1 MKKWNVGI
9 YLRLSSDDGDKSESN
24 SIGNQRSLIKR
35 FISNDKELKIIDYYV
50 DDGYSGTTFDRPD
63 FERMMR
69 DTKSNK
75 IDCIIVKDL
84 SRLGRN
90 YIEVGNY
97 IEKEFPRYGVRF
109 IAINDNVDSFKDPKS
124 VNNVI
129 VPFKNL
135 MNDEYARD
143 ISNKVRS
150 VLDNKRINGQFIG
163 STAPY
168 GYIRDPNDKY
178 KFKIDTKA
186 AKVVKKIFS
195 MIIDGK
201 SRKEVADELNSLNI
215 LTPALYKNEETN
227 YKYTVKDK
235 TGIWNNK
242 KINKILQDR
251 TYIGDLVQ
259 GKRKKVSHKVNK
271 TLDVAEDNW
280 IIINNHHKAIID
292 KEVFERVQDIIYER
306 TIRVKK
312 SNELDV
318 FSGHL
323 CCSECGNNLVIKKAK
338 GYEYYYCSTYLK
350 KKECTNH
357 SYRKSLLEEEVL
369 KIINNYKNVITD
381 IENKINE
388 IVYTKEVNYDE
399 EILNMR
405 IKDCDENIKKF
416 NLLRESVK
424 DDLNEKFI
432 TEDEYWEY
440 SKEYSNKI
448 NEFKK
453 QKAEYLKKIKNTT
466 LNLDNNNEWIKKFTN
481 KNELKTLNKKVV
493 NELVDDIIIDKD
505 KNIKII
511 FKYEDKYFEALDF
524 INKEKCDIINN
535 EFLREKT
542 S

>member
-1 MKKWNVGI
+1 M
-9 YLRLSSDDGDKSESN
+9 
-24 SIGNQRSLIKR
+24 
-35 FISNDKELKIIDYYV
+35 
-50 DDGYSGTTFDRPD
+50 
-63 FERMMR
+63 
-69 DTKSNK
+69 
-75 IDCIIVKDL
+75 
-84 SRLGRN
+84 
-90 YIEVGNY
+90 
-97 IEKEFPRYGVRF
+97 
-109 IAINDNVDSFKDPKS
+109 
-124 VNNVI
+124 
-129 VPFKNL
+129 
-135 MNDEYARD
+135 
-143 ISNKVRS
+143 
-150 VLDNKRINGQFIG
+150 
-163 STAPY
+163 
-168 GYIRDPNDKY
+168 
-178 KFKIDTKA
+178 
-186 AKVVKKIFS
+186 
-195 MIIDGK
+195 
-201 SRKEVADELNSLNI
+201 
-215 LTPALYKNEETN
+215 
-227 YKYTVKDK
+227 
-235 TGIWNNK
+235 
-242 KINKILQDR
+242 
-251 TYIGDLVQ
+251 Q